1 MFCIS
6 CGNENVDNAKFC
18 ISCGNSFDPT
28 SSHEHPTNPTNNKMG
43 SLPIAVP
50 QDSLTGGLTE
60 EEHQTARNFAVLA
73 LLLVLFSIFGGAKL
87 APWWIMHSGG
97 PSDYQDE
104 DFRWTFGLKETEISD
119 ENDRESW
126 DYDDSDV
133 DLDEVEDTMRM
144 VTNLG
149 YISIV
154 ASCFFVYSAFNQGKD
169 GLFFDAGKEETI
181 LKASMF
187 VGIMG
192 FLVAG
197 YFALNWPDAFEEDTE
212 IDIEE
217 SFFGS
222 TVPDEPDDGYTYE
235 YLFGTEMISWKP
247 WLGWGAMLLSGFL
260 GLAYYLTVK
269 LQ

>member
-1 MFCIS
+1 VFCIS
-6 CGNENVDNAKFC
+6 CGHENVDDAKFC
-18 ISCGNSFDPT
+18 FNCGNTFDIPKN
-28 SSHEHPTNPTNNKMG
+28 HAPPTNLKNNKMDP
-43 SLPIAVP
+43 LPIAVS

-60 EEHQTARNFAVLA
+60 EEHQTARTFAVLA
-73 LLLVLFSIFGGAKL
+73 LLLVLFSIFGGAT
-87 APWWIMHSGG
+87 ASWWIMHSGG

-104 DFRWTFGLKETEISD
+104 DFRWIFGLKETEISD
-119 ENDRESW
+119 EDDSESW

-133 DLDEVEDTMRM
+133 DLDEVEDIMKM

-154 ASCFFVYSAFNQGKD
+154 AASFFTYSAFNQGKD
-169 GLFFDAGKEETI
+169 GLFLDAGKEET
-181 LKASMF
+181 LLRASMF

-192 FLVAG
+192 FLIAG
-197 YFALNWPDAFEEDTE
+197 YFAVNWPDAFEDDTE

-222 TVPDEPDDGYTYE
+222 NVPDEPDDRYTYE

-247 WLGWGAMLLSGFL
+247 WLGWGAMLFSGFL